1 VWKVIRISVL
11 LLALA
16 LVLASTWLDRVR
28 TTSWKDTLW
37 VGVFP
42 MNGDGSEAADR
53 YIASLTTE
61 DFASLETFFTNEAR
75 HYGVTVQRPI
85 RIELYPSPKEKPP
98 LLAPGS
104 GPIAT
109 AWWSIKIRWFARR
122 AADVPGRAPSHI
134 RVFVLYHD
142 PELTERV
149 PHSLGLQKGLVGVV
163 HAFADPQMRG
173 QNNIVIAH
181 ETLHTVGATDKYDLE
196 TGGPQYPDG
205 FAEPDRDPRY
215 PQDKAEIMA
224 GQRAVSPQEHEMPG
238 GLRDVVVGPATARE
252 IGWTRR

>member
-16 LVLASTWLDRVR
+16 VVAASTWLDRVR
-28 TTSWKDTLW
+28 TTSWKETLW

-42 MNGDGSEAADR
+42 VNGDGSETAER

-61 DFASLETFFTNEAR
+61 DFASLETFFASEAQR
-75 HYGVTVQRPI
+75 YGVTVQQPI
-85 RIELYPSPKEKPP
+85 RIELYPSPKDKPP

-104 GPIAT
+104 GLIAT
-109 AWWSIKIRWFARR
+109 AWWSLKVRWYAHR

-181 ETLHTVGATDKYDLE
+181 ETMHTVGATDKYDLE
-196 TGGPQYPDG
+196 SGEPLFPDG
-205 FAEPDRDPRY
+205 FAEPERNPRY

-224 GQRAVSPQEHEMPG
+224 GQRALSPQEHAMPD

>member
-1 VWKVIRISVL
+1 ML

-16 LVLASTWLDRVR
+16 VVAASTWLDRVR
-28 TTSWKDTLW
+28 TTSWKETLW

-42 MNGDGSEAADR
+42 VNGDGSETAER

-61 DFASLETFFTNEAR
+61 DFASLETFFASEAQR
-75 HYGVTVQRPI
+75 YGVTVERPI
-85 RIELYPSPKEKPP
+85 RIELYPSSKEKPP
-98 LLAPGS
+98 LLPPGS
-104 GPIAT
+104 GPIGT
-109 AWWSIKIRWFARR
+109 AWWTLKIRWFAHR

-142 PELTERV
+142 PDLTESV

-163 HAFADPQMRG
+163 HAFADPEMRG

-181 ETLHTVGATDKYDLE
+181 ETMHTVGATDKYDLE
-196 TGGPQYPDG
+196 GGAPLYPDG
-205 FAEPDRDPRY
+205 FAEPERDSRY
-215 PQDKAEIMA
+215 PQDQAEIMA
-224 GQRAVSPQEHEMPG
+224 GRRALSPQENEMPQ

-252 IGWTRR
+252 IGWIRQ

>member
-1 VWKVIRISVL
+1 MWKVIRISVL
-11 LLALA
+11 LLV
-16 LVLASTWLDRVR
+16 LVAVLGTTYLDRVR
-28 TTSWKDTLW
+28 TTSWKETLW

-42 MNGDGSEAADR
+42 MNADGSEVADR

-61 DFASLETFFTNEAR
+61 DFANLETFFANEAGR
-75 HYGVTVQRPI
+75 YGVTVQRPI

-98 LLAPGS
+98 ALAPGA

-109 AWWSIKIRWFARR
+109 AWWSLKIRWFARR

-142 PELTERV
+142 PAVTERV

-163 HAFADPQMRG
+163 HAFADPEMRG

-181 ETLHTVGATDKYDLE
+181 ETLHTVGATDKYDLVSGE
-196 TGGPQYPDG
+196 PLYPDG
-205 FAEPDRDPRY
+205 YAEPERNPRY
-215 PQDKAEIMA
+215 PQDNAEIMA
-224 GQRAVSPQEHEMPG
+224 GQRAISPQEHEMPS

>member
-16 LVLASTWLDRVR
+16 VVLASTWLDRLR
-28 TTSWKDTLW
+28 TTSWKETLW

-42 MNGDGSEAADR
+42 MNGDGSVVAER

-61 DFASLETFFTNEAR
+61 DFASLEQFFANEAGR
-75 HYGVTVQRPI
+75 YGLAIQRPV

-104 GPIAT
+104 GVVAT
-109 AWWSIKIRWFARR
+109 AWWSLKIRWFAHR

-142 PELTERV
+142 PDVTDRV

-163 HAFADPQMRG
+163 HAFADREMNG
-173 QNNIVIAH
+173 QNSIVIAH
-181 ETLHTVGATDKYDLE
+181 ETMHTVGATDKYDLE
-196 TGGPQYPDG
+196 SGDPQYPDG

-224 GQRAVSPQEHEMPG
+224 GQRAISPREHEMPS
-238 GLRDVVVGPATARE
+238 GLRDVVVGPATAHE
-252 IGWTRR
+252 IGWTRK

>member
-1 VWKVIRISVL
+1 ML

-16 LVLASTWLDRVR
+16 VVLASTWLDRLR
-28 TTSWKDTLW
+28 TTSWKETLW

-42 MNGDGSEAADR
+42 MNGDGSVVAER

-61 DFASLETFFTNEAR
+61 DFASLEQFFANEAGR
-75 HYGVTVQRPI
+75 YGLAIQRPV

-104 GPIAT
+104 GVVAT
-109 AWWSIKIRWFARR
+109 AWWSLKIRWFAHR

-142 PELTERV
+142 PDVTDRV

-163 HAFADPQMRG
+163 HAFADREMNG
-173 QNNIVIAH
+173 QNSIVIAH
-181 ETLHTVGATDKYDLE
+181 ETMHTVGATDKYDLE
-196 TGGPQYPDG
+196 SGDPQYPDG

-224 GQRAVSPQEHEMPG
+224 GQRAISPREHEMPS
-238 GLRDVVVGPATARE
+238 GLRDVVVGPATAHE
-252 IGWTRR
+252 IGWTRK

>member
-1 VWKVIRISVL
+1 MWKVIRISVL

-16 LVLASTWLDRVR
+16 VVLASTWLDRLR
-28 TTSWKDTLW
+28 TTSWKETLW

-42 MNGDGSEAADR
+42 MNGDGSVVAER

-61 DFASLETFFTNEAR
+61 DFASLEQFFANEAGR
-75 HYGVTVQRPI
+75 YGLAIQRPV

-104 GPIAT
+104 GVVAT
-109 AWWSIKIRWFARR
+109 AWWSLKIRWFAHR

-142 PELTERV
+142 PDVTDRV

-163 HAFADPQMRG
+163 HAFADREMNG
-173 QNNIVIAH
+173 QNSIVIAH
-181 ETLHTVGATDKYDLE
+181 ETMHTVGATDKYDLE
-196 TGGPQYPDG
+196 SGDPQYPDG

-224 GQRAVSPQEHEMPG
+224 GQRAISPREHEMPS
-238 GLRDVVVGPATARE
+238 GLRDVVVGPATAHE
-252 IGWTRR
+252 IGWTRK